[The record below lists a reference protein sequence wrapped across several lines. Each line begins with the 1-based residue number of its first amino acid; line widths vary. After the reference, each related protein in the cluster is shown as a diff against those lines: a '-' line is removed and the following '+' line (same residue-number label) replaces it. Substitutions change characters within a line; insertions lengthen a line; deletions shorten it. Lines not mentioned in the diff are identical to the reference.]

1 MLLRQISKN
10 VRSQN
15 WTAVVLDLAI
25 VVLGIF
31 LGLQV
36 SQWYE
41 RQQEKAL
48 EHSILQRLH
57 AEFEDRSAAAAGA
70 IRFHQDEIISLN
82 LILQSL
88 KANSLDD
95 SKNVQFRDGLQS
107 AMSFDLGPSRS
118 GTYIEILSSGQF
130 RLLGDQQLRSAL
142 SSYDDLVTKAALLFS
157 TFQQNQRKHES
168 FFYRHVSR
176 GPPREVELGGS
187 PTGVIFMHGEISEP
201 DLVAM
206 AADKEFLDVLKRLIE
221 YHTNYQFWH
230 GNINRSA
237 NQVLD
242 LLKVQMP

>member
-1 MLLRQISKN
+1 M
-10 VRSQN
+10 
-15 WTAVVLDLAI
+15 LDLAI

-48 EHSILQRLH
+48 ESSIIQRLH
-57 AEFEDRSAAAAGA
+57 AEFEDRSSAAEGA
-70 IRFHQDEIISLN
+70 IQFHQDQIISLN
-82 LILQSL
+82 GILQSL
-88 KANSLDD
+88 QASSFDD
-95 SKNVQFRDGLQS
+95 QKSGQFRDGLQS

-130 RLLGDQQLRSAL
+130 RLLEDQQLRSAL

-157 TFQQNQRKHES
+157 TFQQNQRNHER

-176 GPPREVELGGS
+176 GPPREVEFGGS
-187 PTGVIFMHGEISEP
+187 PTGVILMHGEISEL

-206 AADKEFLDVLKRLIE
+206 AGDEEFLDVLQRLIE

-237 NQVLD
+237 NQVLE
-242 LLKVQMP
+242 LLKAKMP